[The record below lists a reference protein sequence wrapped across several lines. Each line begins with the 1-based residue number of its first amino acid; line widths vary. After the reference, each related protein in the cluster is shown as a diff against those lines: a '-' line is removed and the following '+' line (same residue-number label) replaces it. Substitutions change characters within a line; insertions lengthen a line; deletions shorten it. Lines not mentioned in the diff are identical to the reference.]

1 VTQRKRPPLPRSDP
15 HYLLFVKVFS
25 CEVSPLKDRLI
36 LLLKVLISL
45 GLIFYLFRRVELGR
59 VAGAIGAAN
68 YWYLLSAL
76 ALYFVAIGLN
86 VVKWRYLLQAQNLPI
101 PFFGLVRHTLV
112 GLFFANLPLSVVAG
126 DIARGYDLARHTSG
140 RQVEVAVSVVVD
152 RLVGLSSFI
161 IVATVML
168 AYAVLGLGRADLMW
182 LLITVAVV
190 LLAFVAGFAVL
201 LSQRLR
207 GLVERLFG
215 WGPVARF
222 GGLYRSLSGAM
233 QVYRAGAGALAVAF
247 TIALLGVLTTTVV
260 NWLAANAVQAGIP
273 FLWIL
278 VFNPLTPI
286 AQFIPSI
293 ASGLGVNQGVF
304 VGLYSTIGRVASPD
318 GALAMSLVMQVII
331 YLASLPGGV
340 LWWRKRRVASPAV
353 ETEEVWEGEISG

>member
-1 VTQRKRPPLPRSDP
+1 
-15 HYLLFVKVFS
+15 
-25 CEVSPLKDRLI
+25 LKDRFLF
-36 LLLKVLISL
+36 LLKILISL
-45 GLIFYLFRRVELGR
+45 GLIFYLFRRVELGK
-59 VAGAIGAAN
+59 VAEAIGSAN

-86 VVKWRYLLQAQNLPI
+86 VAKWRYLLQAQGLPI

-112 GLFFANLPLSVVAG
+112 GLFFANLPLAMVAG

-140 RQVEVAVSVVVD
+140 SEAEVAVSVVVD

-161 IVATVML
+161 VVAAAML
-168 AYAVLGLGRADLMW
+168 AYAVFGLGRTDLAW
-182 LLITVAVV
+182 LLTTVAVV

-201 LSQRLR
+201 LSRRLR
-207 GLVERLFG
+207 GLVERLFR

-222 GGLYRSLSGAM
+222 SGLYRNLSGAV
-233 QVYRAGAGALAVAF
+233 QVYRAGTGVLAVAF
-247 TIALLGVLTTTVV
+247 IIALLGVLTTTVV

-273 FLWIL
+273 FLWVL

-286 AQFIPSI
+286 AQFMPSI

-304 VGLYSTIGRVASPD
+304 VGLYSAIGRVASPD

-340 LWWRKRRVASPAV
+340 LWWRKRRVASSAM
-353 ETEEVWEGEISG
+353 ETEETWKDEVSG